1 MKKVLILA
9 YDFPPYVSVGGLRP
23 YSWLKYLKEFDV
35 EPIVVTR
42 QFSTSFGDARDYVAA
57 SESVIAIIDETAQGT
72 VIRSPY
78 KPNFANRL
86 FLKFGDSKYRFIRKM
101 YTAFFEVAQYFWI
114 CGPKKE
120 LYKAADAYLSANKVD
135 AIIATGDPFVLFSF
149 ASKLSKRHGVEWIAD
164 YRDPWSHSKI
174 GPFASLFIIINRAI
188 EKKTVKSAVFLSTVS
203 EVFKAKIGSLFRD
216 KEIFILPNGYDP
228 AVLDQISKISQ
239 NNQTLSIS
247 FVGTI
252 YNWHPWKSVIK
263 SFSNVLTLSP
273 KIEMKLHFYGVN
285 ISEEIKSFVADL
297 PCKTQLAIE
306 IHPKCPNDKLLEK
319 VANDNVV
326 LLFNYYSFMGTKIYD
341 YIGSKRKIILCYSND
356 KDALVLKEK
365 YYPLESENGY
375 DDEVQAKLINETNS
389 GIVVEDEAHLHTVLW
404 DLLDEFKATGQIAC
418 NSHGIEN
425 YSRKIQVKK
434 LAELIKN
441 LK

>member
-9 YDFPPYVSVGGLRP
+9 YDFPPYVSVGGMRP

-57 SESVIAIIDETAQGT
+57 SASAIAIIEETAQGT

-86 FLKFGDSKYRFIRKM
+86 FLKFGDSKFRLIRKI
-101 YTAFFEVAQYFWI
+101 YSAFFEVAQYFWV

-149 ASKLSKRHGVEWIAD
+149 ASKLSKKHKVEWIAD
-164 YRDPWSHSKI
+164 YRDLWSQDVHVTTF
-174 GPFASLFIIINRAI
+174 PFVKSWLKGI
-188 EKKTVKSAVFLSTVS
+188 EKRIVKQAYSIITVS
-203 EVFKAKIGSLFRD
+203 HFLELSLRAYFPQKAIQL
-216 KEIFILPNGYDP
+216 LPNGFDDENL
-228 AVLDQISKISQ
+228 ALANEEQQVSSNLTIAFTGS
-239 NNQTLSIS
+239 
-247 FVGTI
+247 I
-252 YNWHPWKSVIK
+252 YNWHPLQSVLNA
-263 SFSNVLTLSP
+263 FSNVCNTSEQTITLHLYGINREEEVKQLIAQFPRKVQNSIVIH
-273 KIEMKLHFYGVN
+273 KRMQNQALLKKL
-285 ISEEIKSFVADL
+285 A
-297 PCKTQLAIE
+297 A
-306 IHPKCPNDKLLEK
+306 
-319 VANDNVV
+319 ANAL
-326 LLFNYYSFMGTKIYD
+326 LLFNDYAIMGTKIYD
-341 YIGSKRKIILCYSND
+341 YLGVQRKIMFCYS
-356 KDALVLKEK
+356 KDEKALQLKEK
-365 YYPLESENGY
+365 YFTFELN
-375 DDEVQAKLINETNS
+375 DLVNETLQIEAINKTNA